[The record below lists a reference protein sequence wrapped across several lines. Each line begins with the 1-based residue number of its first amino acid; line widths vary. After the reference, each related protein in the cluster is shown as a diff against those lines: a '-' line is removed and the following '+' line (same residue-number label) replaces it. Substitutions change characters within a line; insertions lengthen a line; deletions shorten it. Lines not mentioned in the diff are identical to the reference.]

1 MLPDNERSLTLAE
14 IRRLFNLRDQA
25 RDLIHT
31 AMAWSTYRRRHQAQA
46 RRHHTKLRLKTRNLA
61 L

>member
-25 RDLIHT
+25 RDLIHP